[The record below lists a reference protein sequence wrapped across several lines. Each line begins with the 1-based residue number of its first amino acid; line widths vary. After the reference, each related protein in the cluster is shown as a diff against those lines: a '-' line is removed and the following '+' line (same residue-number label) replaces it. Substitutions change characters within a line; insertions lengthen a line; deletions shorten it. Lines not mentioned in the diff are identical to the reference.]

1 MFMQKLTPQAPQTEQ
16 QQIGEFATVR
26 RKILQIQDDWNTFHE
41 EFSQLDSPYTEEF
54 QQHNQDFSQ
63 AVDKILAAIETPT
76 LTLATTGTTSS
87 GKSTLVNLLCGADIM
102 PRMAGEMSAGIVTI
116 KHASDGKRLLKIEN
130 TANAAWE
137 GG

>member
-63 AVDKILAAIETPT
+63 AVNKILAAIATEGFSTGIYRIASPHSAVATKAVSPKLMMGLICITPFFM
-76 LTLATTGTTSS
+76 L
-87 GKSTLVNLLCGADIM
+87 
-102 PRMAGEMSAGIVTI
+102 P
-116 KHASDGKRLLKIEN
+116 
-130 TANAAWE
+130 
-137 GG
+137 